1 MDNEY
6 SIEVNNIKKSFKIY
20 YDKGHTLKE
29 TSLFKK
35 RRNYEMREV
44 LKGISF
50 KVKKGEAVALIGHN
64 GCGKSTTLKMLTR
77 IMYPDEGTITMR
89 GRVSSLIEL
98 GAGFHPDM
106 TGREN
111 IFNNAA
117 IFGLTHKEIE
127 ERVEQI
133 IEFSELEEFIDNPV
147 RTYSSGMYMRLA
159 FAVAINVDADILL
172 IDEILAVG
180 DAAFQS
186 KCFKK
191 LREIK
196 ANGTTIVIVSH
207 DGDSM
212 KKFCDR
218 CIWIDEGLIADE
230 GKSLDVID
238 NYLFHVNQKEI
249 EKEKLR
255 NKNKISSNS
264 TKKEENDSEK
274 SEDDSAGPADKYTD
288 SKMHFGNK
296 KVVIDKV
303 EIINSE
309 GEVTKILNSNEK
321 YSLKYY
327 YSVNEK
333 IDEIIVG
340 MGIFTLDGVWI
351 FGTNSL
357 LTNHTIKCNENGG
370 VIVFECEPTNLLS
383 GTYRL
388 QVSVIDMNSD
398 PLDYHQDYT
407 HFDIVNTS
415 REAGI
420 IHYDTD
426 WIVAE

>member
-111 IFNNAA
+111 IFINAS

-127 ERVEQI
+127 DRVDRI

-180 DAAFQS
+180 DSAFQA
-186 KCFKK
+186 KCFDK

-196 ANGTTIVIVSH
+196 ADGTTIVIVSH
-207 DGDSM
+207 DTSQIE
-212 KKFCDR
+212 KICETS
-218 CIWIDEGLIADE
+218 IWIHEGEIKRMGIPSEVDMEYADFLGKRRGERQKKESEDNKIEEQNRAILTAEGVNQDGRKIEILDAFLVGKEEKQTNFKVGEPVTLKVHYKKNTDVNKPLMGLKIYRNDMVNAFGINSKNERFDLDLKDEGWIELFFPE
-230 GKSLDVID
+230 WNFVQGQYHLDVAI
-238 NYLFHVNQKEI
+238 
-249 EKEKLR
+249 R
-255 NKNKISSNS
+255 
-264 TKKEENDSEK
+264 EENMLICDYK
-274 SEDDSAGPADKYTD
+274 
-288 SKMHFGNK
+288 
-296 KVVIDKV
+296 
-303 EIINSE
+303 
-309 GEVTKILNSNEK
+309 TKIVTFTT
-321 YSLKYY
+321 YSQ
-327 YSVNEK
+327 
-333 IDEIIVG
+333 IVED
-340 MGIFTLDGVWI
+340 GIAHLDHEW
-351 FGTNSL
+351 
-357 LTNHTIKCNENGG
+357 
-370 VIVFECEPTNLLS
+370 
-383 GTYRL
+383 R
-388 QVSVIDMNSD
+388 
-398 PLDYHQDYT
+398 
-407 HFDIVNTS
+407 
-415 REAGI
+415 
-420 IHYDTD
+420 
-426 WIVAE
+426 